1 MATEENEG
9 YIQCEKLALLDM
21 SIRSYKKVDKLPL
34 SEMINISD
42 AIQGIFECRNRFSN
56 MIKIKNNHAK

>member
-42 AIQGIFECRNRFSN
+42 AIQGIFEY
-56 MIKIKNNHAK
+56 I